1 MSAFQHVSVS
11 AFAAVISAFCFPN
24 FSFSESCFPN
34 FSFEQS
40 KAA

>member
-11 AFAAVISAFCFPN
+11 AFDWVISAFCFPN